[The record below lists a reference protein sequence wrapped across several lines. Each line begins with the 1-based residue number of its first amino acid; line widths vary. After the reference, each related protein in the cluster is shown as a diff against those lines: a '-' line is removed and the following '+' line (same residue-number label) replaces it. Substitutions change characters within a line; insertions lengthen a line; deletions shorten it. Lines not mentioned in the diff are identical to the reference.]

1 MSLAKRGAQSFGG
14 NVGVDLRG
22 GEGFVAQHVLDG
34 AQICSAFHKMSRHS
48 VTQPVRPKVGGVWFG
63 TQVGV
68 NDSSN
73 DALIDATTTLS
84 QKEGLP
90 GVWPDPFLTASNHV
104 SMARSAGAPMGT
116 VRSLSPLPVTF
127 TVWRDRSTSPRSRPH
142 SSPTRS
148 PPP

>member
-1 MSLAKRGAQSFGG
+1 MSLAKRSAQSFGG

-34 AQICSAFHKMSRHS
+34 AQICSAFQKMSRHS

-90 GVWPDPFLTASNHV
+90 GVWPNPFLTA
-104 SMARSAGAPMGT
+104 R
-116 VRSLSPLPVTF
+116 
-127 TVWRDRSTSPRSRPH
+127 
-142 SSPTRS
+142 
-148 PPP
+148 

>member
-73 DALIDATTTLS
+73 DALIDATTASS
-84 QKEGLP
+84 QKERLP
-90 GVWPDPFLTASNHV
+90 GIRPNPFLT
-104 SMARSAGAPMGT
+104 
-116 VRSLSPLPVTF
+116 VR
-127 TVWRDRSTSPRSRPH
+127 
-142 SSPTRS
+142 
-148 PPP
+148 